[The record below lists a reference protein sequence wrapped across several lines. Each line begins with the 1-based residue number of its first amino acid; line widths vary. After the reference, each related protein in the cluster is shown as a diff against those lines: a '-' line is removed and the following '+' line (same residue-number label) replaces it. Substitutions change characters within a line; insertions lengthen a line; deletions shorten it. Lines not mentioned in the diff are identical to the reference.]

1 MFQSRA
7 QKFARRYEK
16 LNPDSRDRS
25 EELKREIGEEET
37 FFSLMRRMAHENK
50 LAVFSAIVILLFILG
65 AVFAPFL
72 TRYSYRDMDLLNRL
86 SAPSAEHLFGTDEA
100 GRDIF
105 TRLLYGSR
113 VSLLTGVVPTI
124 LSMLGGAV
132 LGVISGYHGGWAD
145 ALIMR
150 LADIAN
156 KYVDD
161 TAPWVLAKDPDKSEE
176 LHQVCTNALNMFR
189 ILLTYLK
196 PIIPSLVKAGEDF
209 LGLELTWENA
219 NKPLIAAEINQF
231 KPLFKRIE
239 QKQVDEM
246 IKESKEDLAKAA
258 PKPAVENKEEELA
271 PQITIDDFAKIDLRV
286 ARIVKA
292 EHVEGAEKLISLEL
306 DLGFEQRHV
315 FAGIKSAYKPED
327 LVGRLTVMVANLAPR
342 KMKFGVSEGMVCAAG
357 PGGKDIFLLSPD
369 SGAQP
374 GMRIH

>member
-150 LADIAN
+150 LADIM
-156 KYVDD
+156 
-161 TAPWVLAKDPDKSEE
+161 LAFPSM
-176 LHQVCTNALNMFR
+176 LLAMVIMYMLGGGLINVFLTLALVNWA
-189 ILLTYLK
+189 
-196 PIIPSLVKAGEDF
+196 S
-209 LGLELTWENA
+209 
-219 NKPLIAAEINQF
+219 
-231 KPLFKRIE
+231 
-239 QKQVDEM
+239 
-246 IKESKEDLAKAA
+246 
-258 PKPAVENKEEELA
+258 
-271 PQITIDDFAKIDLRV
+271 V
-286 ARIVKA
+286 ARIVRSEVLALK
-292 EHVEGAEKLISLEL
+292 ETEYVEAARVIGVPERTIMFRHLLPNCLPTMIVLFTLNVPSAILTESSLSFLGLGIQEPRSSWGLMVNAGRQFLYNAPWLSLVPSIAIMLIVLAFNFLGDGLRDVL
-306 DLGFEQRHV
+306 DPYQKR
-315 FAGIKSAYKPED
+315 
-327 LVGRLTVMVANLAPR
+327 
-342 KMKFGVSEGMVCAAG
+342 
-357 PGGKDIFLLSPD
+357 
-369 SGAQP
+369 
-374 GMRIH
+374 